1 MTVVDLNIWKD
12 AIGLAILKSS
22 NLTMQAITI
31 CQYLF

>member
-1 MTVVDLNIWKD
+1 MTVVDINIWKD

>member
-1 MTVVDLNIWKD
+1 MTIVDLNIWKD

-22 NLTMQAITI
+22 NLTMQAVTI